1 MVSSH
6 CRKAH
11 SSNSFGHTTW
21 AHHLGTPSSMQ
32 KMWLVVQV
40 RFGPSRSLYLEGC
53 SCIVAITSE
62 NLNVT
67 YSTHSDTHLSFWTAP
82 PLGRRGSP
90 FKIIFTTWTP
100 KKQLWNCKLHGNP
113 EWYTACN
120 TDWIS
125 LAVNRRWLKI
135 SCDDIRYCSPSN
147 GISDMQAADINVSGY
162 FSSNFTLLTEF
173 RSPT

>member
-11 SSNSFGHTTW
+11 SSNSLGHTTW
-21 AHHLGTPSSMQ
+21 THHLGTPSSMQ
-32 KMWLVVQV
+32 KMWLVVQA
-40 RFGPSRSLYLEGC
+40 RFGPSCSLYLEGY
-53 SCIVAITSE
+53 SCIVSITSE

-67 YSTHSDTHLSFWTAP
+67 YSSHSDTHLSFWTVP

-90 FKIIFTTWTP
+90 FKIIFTAWTP

-113 EWYTACN
+113 EWYTASN
-120 TDWIS
+120 MDWIS
-125 LAVNRRWLKI
+125 LAVNRRWLKV

-147 GISDMQAADINVSGY
+147 GISGMLAADINTCGY